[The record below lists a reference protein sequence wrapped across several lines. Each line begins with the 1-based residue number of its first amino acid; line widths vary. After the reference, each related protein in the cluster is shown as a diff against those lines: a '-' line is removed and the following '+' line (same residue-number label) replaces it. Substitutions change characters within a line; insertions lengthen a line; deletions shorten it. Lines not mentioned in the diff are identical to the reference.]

1 MKYII
6 SVLSFVGIVAIF
18 LIAGLCGSPTT
29 EIDYLRIH
37 IRANS
42 NCELDQNVK
51 YIVKDAVVEAL
62 IPLLADVDSKDKA
75 MKVMSENF
83 DYIES
88 VADEVLKREGF
99 DYASKAQIKNEHFP
113 TRSYTLENKT
123 VTLQE
128 GDYDALI
135 LNLGSGEGNN
145 WWCIVYPAFCFTKTK
160 KFDNFVYISKIWE
173 ILKSVIH

>member
-1 MKYII
+1 MKYIVSI
-6 SVLSFVGIVAIF
+6 LSVIGIIVILAIGA
-18 LIAGLCGSPTT
+18 LTPSSTT

-42 NCELDQNVK
+42 NSQVDQDVK
-51 YIVKDAVVEAL
+51 YQVKDAVVEAL
-62 IPLLADVDSKDKA
+62 IPLLAEVRTKDEA
-75 MKVMSENF
+75 VRIMTDNF
-83 DYIES
+83 SYIEN
-88 VADEVLKREGF
+88 VANGVLKEEGF
-99 DYASKAQIKNEHFP
+99 NYGSRAVIQNEHFP
-113 TRSYTLENKT
+113 TRTYDFDGTTLTLE
-123 VTLQE
+123 E

-145 WWCIVYPAFCFTKTK
+145 WWCVVYPAFCFTKTK